1 MAVSETA
8 IKLDIK
14 LNSKDPEVYV
24 PGATVEGNVVLELLK
39 QETIHDITITFSGE
53 ARTRWTTY
61 FYQDQ
66 DPEIYSDTE
75 VIFNNLL
82 HLVSEDEFFLPA
94 GIHKY
99 PFQLQLP
106 TDHCPSSFQSKT
118 FNGVIKYWLTATVL
132 QPSSIETIIQREVI
146 VNEIVDVN
154 IPELIKPLSRSNEK
168 TVHCLCCTS
177 GPISLSVTTDKGGY
191 FKGESIGISIQV
203 ENRSRRRVTVV
214 RASLIQEAL
223 LIGKNR
229 TSNGPEGTKFEKK
242 PIQSIEGPGIRP
254 GGTCTWDNKPLL
266 IPVNTTPTI
275 TSCRFVK
282 LSYYLTVTLA
292 LLFSKDLHVEIP
304 IEIGNTYAVM

>member
-1 MAVSETA
+1 MAVSKTA

-14 LNSKDPEVYV
+14 LNSEDPEVYV
-24 PGATVEGNVVLELLK
+24 PGATVEGNVVLELFK

-53 ARTRWTTY
+53 ARTYWRIY
-61 FYQDQ
+61 YSED
-66 DPEIYSDTE
+66 DREIYSETE

-82 HLVSEDEFFLPA
+82 HLVNEDEFFLTA

-106 TDHCPSSFQSKT
+106 TDHCPSSFKSKAL
-118 FNGVIKYWLTATVL
+118 NGVIKYWLTATVL
-132 QPSSIETIIQREVI
+132 QPSSIETIIQREII

-154 IPELIKPLSRSNEK
+154 IPQLIEPLSRSNEK
-168 TVHCLCCTS
+168 TVYCLCCAA

-191 FKGESIGISIQV
+191 FKGESIGISIQA

-214 RASLIQEAL
+214 RASLIQEAIL
-223 LIGKNR
+223 SAKNR
-229 TSNGPEGTKFEKK
+229 TSIGPDGVKIEEKS
-242 PIQSIEGPGIRP
+242 IQRIEGPGIEP

-275 TSCRFVK
+275 TSCRIVN
-282 LSYYLTVTLA
+282 LYYYLNVALA
-292 LLFSKDLHVEIP
+292 IACAKDLHVKIP
-304 IEIGNTYAVM
+304 IKIGNMYAVV